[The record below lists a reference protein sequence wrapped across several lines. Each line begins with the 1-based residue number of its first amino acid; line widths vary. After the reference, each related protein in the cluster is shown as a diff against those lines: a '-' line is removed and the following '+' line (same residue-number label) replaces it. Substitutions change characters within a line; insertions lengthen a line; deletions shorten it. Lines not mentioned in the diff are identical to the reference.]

1 MATTELLALQSA
13 IDYLRDSLMN
23 FDSKE
28 DGSYTD
34 EELLKCQ
41 AFVVFSHAEV
51 EVYLEKVSRKI
62 MNSARKNWLDHTIYS
77 RVISALVAFRRQ
89 QNVFIPED
97 PKVCTN
103 NNDIEKII
111 ENSFKSHEEIISKN
125 NGIKRSNLA
134 QMIFPLG
141 VLSSDINESLL
152 ILLDNTGSKRGEI
165 VHKASSVS
173 LQNIRDPFSDELPD
187 IEKLINEIS
196 VFDQKMISIFGIS

>member
-1 MATTELLALQSA
+1 MATTELLTLQSA

-28 DGSYTD
+28 DGNYTD

-62 MNSARKNWLDHTIYS
+62 MNSARENWLDHTTHS

-111 ENSFKSHEEIISKN
+111 ENSFKSQEEIISKN

-173 LQNIRDPFSDELPD
+173 LRNIRDPFSDELPD
-187 IEKLINEIS
+187 IANLINEIS